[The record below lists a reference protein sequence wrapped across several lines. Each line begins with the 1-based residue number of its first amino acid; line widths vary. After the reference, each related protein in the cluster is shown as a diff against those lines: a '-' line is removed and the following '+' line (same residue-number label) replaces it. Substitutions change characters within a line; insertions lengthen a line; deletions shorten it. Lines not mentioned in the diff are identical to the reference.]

1 MLRSSRSIS
10 AHFKRSLLAGGA
22 VVAVALGTFALA
34 APGSG
39 AAIRPMTVP
48 GSVAP
53 QIPAGAARLGTLAAG
68 QQVSAEV
75 TLNLRNQARLS
86 ALLNGQADP
95 ASPYYGRYLSTAQF
109 DAAFGPT
116 ADQVT
121 QVENALRAAGLTPGQ
136 ASADRLSIPVTGTA
150 AQVQRAF
157 GTTLATY
164 RLAGGRVAFANTSA
178 PQVQAGVAPLI
189 QGVIGLDDLF
199 QAHSMMSP
207 KTTDTTKARA
217 LMAAMAAQP
226 AAAAGLAAP
235 AAATAASAAPRACPS
250 AVNSGFLTFNGFFA
264 PHYGLSQLYSLGDFG
279 AGAKVAI
286 LELEPNS
293 ASDVAT
299 FKSCYGLTTP
309 VSVTLVDGGLD
320 PGTPDGGEAA
330 LDIEIA
336 AALAPQAALRVY
348 QGPNSAQGFFDL
360 FNHFAAANTEKT
372 MSDSYGGCEADAGV
386 SFLNALETVFKKSAA
401 QGQTVLAAS
410 GDSGSNGCAGDGGN
424 DARLSA
430 DFPGDAPFVTAV
442 GGTSVPVL
450 PNGNIGEVVWND
462 SNIAN
467 GASGG
472 GVSNVFCMPDY
483 QYQPAIPGL
492 INSRLKTNAA
502 CKTSRNK
509 QGFRRE
515 IPDVSADADPQ
526 TGYGI
531 FWDGQWQGFGGTSA
545 SAPLWAAIAA
555 LTDVSSYCRDFGA
568 ANPGARPT
576 ALYAAVARLHSFVY
590 NTHPNALRD
599 VLPVTTISNGHGGT
613 APIPTNNAYR
623 PSGYTGSLYPVT
635 TGDDIATGLGV
646 PIVKGTNGSALST
659 YNPGYTAMVCQQ
671 VHTRVPKVTGVSPS
685 SGKANTAVKVAIKGS
700 GFLTTAGAM
709 RVRVYHGATVLA
721 TLTPACTQVAC
732 TVTVPREPAMTVDLR
747 VSAEMGGYTPAVAAD
762 RYRYA

>member
-10 AHFKRSLLAGGA
+10 AHFKRSLLACGA

-34 APGSG
+34 APDSG
-39 AAIRPMTVP
+39 AAIRPMAVP
-48 GSVAP
+48 GNVAP
-53 QIPAGAARLGTLAAG
+53 QVPAGAARLGTLAAG
-68 QQVSAEV
+68 QRVSMEV
-75 TLNLRNQARLS
+75 TLSLRNQAQLS
-86 ALLNGQADP
+86 ALLNSQADA

-121 QVENALRAAGLTPGQ
+121 QVDNALRAAGLTPGQ

-164 RLAGGRVAFANTSA
+164 RLKGGRVAFANTSA
-178 PQVQAGVAPLI
+178 PLVQAGVAPLI

-207 KTTDTTKARA
+207 KTKDTAKARA

-226 AAAAGLAAP
+226 AATGQVTP
-235 AAATAASAAPRACPS
+235 TAAAAAAAPRACSS

-264 PHYGLSQLYSLGDFG
+264 PHYGLSQLYSQGNFG

-286 LELEPNS
+286 LELEANS

-299 FKSCYGLTTP
+299 FKSCYGLTTAI
-309 VSVTLVDGGLD
+309 SVTPVDGGLD
-320 PGTPDGGEAA
+320 PGAPDSGEAA
-330 LDIEIA
+330 LDIEVV

-360 FNHFAAANTEKT
+360 FNHFAVANTEKT
-372 MSDSYGGCEADAGV
+372 MSDSYGGCEADASA
-386 SFLNALETVFKKSAA
+386 SFLKALETVFQKAAA

-410 GDSGSNGCAGDGGN
+410 GDTGSTGCAGDGGN

-430 DFPGDAPFVTAV
+430 DFPATSPFVTAV

-467 GASGG
+467 GAGGG

-492 INSRLKTNAA
+492 INSHLKTNAA
-502 CKTSRNK
+502 CKTSRDK
-509 QGFRRE
+509 QGLRRSV
-515 IPDVSADADPQ
+515 PDVSADADPQ

-555 LTDVSSYCRDFGA
+555 LTDVSQYCRDFGA

-599 VLPVTTISNGHGGT
+599 VLPVTTISNGRGGT
-613 APIPTNNAYR
+613 AKIPTNNDFT
-623 PSGYTGSLYPVT
+623 PSGYRGGLYPVT
-635 TGDDIATGLGV
+635 TGDDVATGLGV
-646 PIVKGTNGSALST
+646 PIVKGLNGSALST

-685 SGKANTAVKVAIKGS
+685 SGKANTAVKVTITGS

-721 TLTPACTQVAC
+721 TLTPACTQTAC

-747 VSAEMGGYTPAVAAD
+747 VSAEMGGYTPAVTAD

>member
-22 VVAVALGTFALA
+22 VVAMALGTFALA
-34 APGSG
+34 APDSG
-39 AAIRPMTVP
+39 AATRPMAVP
-48 GSVAP
+48 GNVAP
-53 QIPAGAARLGTLAAG
+53 RIPAGAARLGTLAAG
-68 QQVSAEV
+68 QAVSVEV
-75 TLNLRNQARLS
+75 TLNLRNQAQLN
-86 ALLNGQADP
+86 ALLSGQADP
-95 ASPYYGRYLSTAQF
+95 ASPYYGRYLSAAQF

-116 ADQVT
+116 ANQVT

-157 GTTLATY
+157 ATTLATY

-178 PQVQAGVAPLI
+178 PRVQAGVAPLI

-207 KTTDTTKARA
+207 KTKDTRGAQA

-226 AAAAGLAAP
+226 AAATGLATP
-235 AAATAASAAPRACPS
+235 AATAAAPRACPA
-250 AVNSGFLTFNGFFA
+250 AVNSRFLTFNGFFA

-286 LELEPNS
+286 LELEPDS
-293 ASDVAT
+293 ASDVAA

-309 VSVTLVDGGLD
+309 ISVTPVDGGLD
-320 PGTPDGGEAA
+320 FDAPDGGEAA
-330 LDIEIA
+330 LDIEIL
-336 AALAPQAALRVY
+336 AALAPQAALHVY
-348 QGPNSAQGFFDL
+348 QGPNSGQGFFDL
-360 FNHFAAANTEKT
+360 FNHFAMANTEKT
-372 MSDSYGGCEADAGV
+372 MSDSYGGCEADTGV
-386 SFLNALETVFKKSAA
+386 SFMKSLETVFQKAAA
-401 QGQTVLAAS
+401 QGQTILASS
-410 GDSGSNGCAGDGGN
+410 GDTGSAGCAGDGGN

-430 DFPGDAPFVTAV
+430 DFPASAPFVAAA

-462 SNIAN
+462 SSIAN

-472 GVSNVFCMPDY
+472 GVSAVFCMPDY

-492 INSRLKTNAA
+492 INSHLTTSAA

-509 QGFRRE
+509 QGYRRE

-531 FWDGQWQGFGGTSA
+531 FWSGAWVGFGGTSA
-545 SAPLWAAIAA
+545 AAPLWAAIAA
-555 LTDVSSYCRDFGA
+555 LTDVSPYCRDFGA
-568 ANPGARPT
+568 ANPGVRPT
-576 ALYAAVARLHSFVY
+576 ALYLAVARLHSYVY

-599 VLPVTTISNGHGGT
+599 VPAITTISNGHGGT
-613 APIPTNNAYR
+613 VRVPTTNAYR

-635 TGDDIATGLGV
+635 PGDDIATGLGV
-646 PIVKGTNGSALST
+646 PVVKGTSGSALST

-671 VHTRVPKVTGVSPS
+671 VHTRAPRVTGVSPS
-685 SGKANTAVKVAIKGS
+685 SGKANTAVKVTIKGS

-721 TLTPACTQVAC
+721 TLTPACTAAAC

-747 VSAEMGGYTPAVAAD
+747 VSAEMGGYTAAVAAD
-762 RYRYA
+762 RYRYT